1 MRLVI
6 KDYLSQLKEKDE
18 LDFLICDL
26 LLQMGYITD
35 NRPETGNRQYGVD
48 IRARKGKE
56 ILLGV
61 IKQGRLNRTNWD
73 SGPNAVRQ
81 SVNEIRDTYIRQM
94 TEEDQKKQIRIV
106 VITNDMMDEAVR
118 IAWDSYVDENAKWGR
133 KNITM
138 EFWNIDKL
146 VDDVQKYLF
155 EENLFG
161 TEWQSTLRKAL
172 YFIEESDYRNCYFEQ
187 IIDGYLSGMS
197 TEDKPKIRDKKLT
210 GLYTA
215 TQMIAQYASD
225 AHIYKIAIMVTEYL
239 IIRYWK
245 YLLEHQLFE
254 KKAYIEWLI
263 KFLKVYEKWNKQY
276 YDAVRICCEGEN
288 QLSLYHSVEQRVILY
303 EMIGYLTTYAY
314 YQCCKNK
321 KDEDSWAKGSE
332 VYNSIINLIRNHPQ
346 FWYPPYDEHIGI
358 ISMVYRLMDRV
369 GNQDDIRYL
378 MDQQCTRLV
387 MEYRMHKRYP
397 APSDTFEEALSI
409 YQNQENDYSCSGLW
423 GGILQWM
430 VLMDQEG
437 LYEKCKW
444 NLQEDYKD
452 VAKCAWFLRAEEE
465 LKLYDA
471 YAMNLSGDGTCFEIE
486 NDFESI
492 KKQIQFVREQYREE
506 IFSYET
512 YSFPALEFIVSRYY
526 RYSVRIKREL

>member
-48 IRARKGKE
+48 IRARKGRE

-61 IKQGRLNRTNWD
+61 IKQGRLNRANWD

-161 TEWQSTLRKAL
+161 AEWQSLLRKAL
-172 YFIEESDYRNCYFEQ
+172 YFIEESDYRNYYFER
-187 IIDGYLSGMS
+187 IIDGYLSGIS
-197 TEDKPKIRDKKLT
+197 TADKPKIRDKKLA
-210 GLYTA
+210 GLYMA

-225 AHIYKIAIMVTEYL
+225 AHINKIAIMVTEYL

-254 KKAYIEWLI
+254 KKAYTEWLI
-263 KFLKVYEKWNKQY
+263 KFLKAYEKWNEQY
-276 YDAVRICCEGEN
+276 YDAVRPCCEDEN
-288 QLSLYHSVEQRVILY
+288 QLPPYHSVEQRVILY

-314 YQCCKNK
+314 YQCCKNE
-321 KDEDSWAKGSE
+321 KDRDSWAKGAD
-332 VYNSIINLIRNHPQ
+332 VYNSVMNLIRNHPQ
-346 FWYPPYDEHIGI
+346 FLYPPYDEHIGI
-358 ISMVYRLMDRV
+358 ISMLYRLMDHV

-409 YQNQENDYSCSGLW
+409 YQNQENDYNCSGLW
-423 GGILQWM
+423 GGMLQWM
-430 VLMDQEG
+430 VLMDQEE
-437 LYEKCKW
+437 LYEKCKR
-444 NLQEDYKD
+444 NLQEDFKN
-452 VAKCAWFLRAEEE
+452 VTKCAWFLRAEEE

-471 YAMNLSGDGTCFEIE
+471 YAMNLAGDGTCFEIE
-486 NDFESI
+486 ENFESLR
-492 KKQIQFVREQYREE
+492 KQIQFVREQYKKEN
-506 IFSYET
+506 FSYET

-526 RYSVRIKREL
+526 GYSVRIKRE